1 DRAAAS
7 GAVDWRFKSSRAHL
21 NFINKLRYN
30 MFYSIVRIISW
41 ILLKIFWQ
49 MKVEGFENIPKKG
62 AVIIASNHV
71 SYLDPAV
78 LVASLNRKIYFITK
92 KEVFK
97 NTFISFILKNMNAF
111 SVDRENV
118 DILAFKKAINI
129 LREEKVLGIFPE
141 GTRSSNGELQ
151 ELKLGT
157 IKIAM
162 KTGVPILPAGI
173 IGTHKIYP
181 RSIKFPILFRHKITV
196 KYGALQYL
204 NKLKYRDK
212 IYQMEELDLLGK
224 KIKELSTTN
233 T

>member
-1 DRAAAS
+1 
-7 GAVDWRFKSSRAHL
+7 
-21 NFINKLRYN
+21 
-30 MFYSIVRIISW
+30 MFYYVVKAICWLI
-41 ILLKIFWQ
+41 LKIFWR
-49 MKVEGFENIPKKG
+49 MEIIGIENLPQSG
-62 AVIIASNHV
+62 GLIIASNHV

-78 LVASLNRKIYFITK
+78 LAASFNRKIYFLTK

-97 NTFISFILKNMNAF
+97 NNFISFLLKNMNALPIN
-111 SVDRENV
+111 RENV
-118 DILAFKKAINI
+118 NVLAFKKAINI

-141 GTRSSNGELQ
+141 GARSSNGELQ

-162 KTGVPILPAGI
+162 KTGVPILPVGI

-212 IYQMEELDLLGK
+212 IYQKEELDLLGK

>member
-1 DRAAAS
+1 
-7 GAVDWRFKSSRAHL
+7 
-21 NFINKLRYN
+21 
-30 MFYSIVRIISW
+30 MFYYVVKAICWLI
-41 ILLKIFWQ
+41 LKIFWR
-49 MKVEGFENIPKKG
+49 MEIIGIENLPQSG
-62 AVIIASNHV
+62 GLIIASNHV

-78 LVASLNRKIYFITK
+78 LTASFNRKIYFLTK

-97 NTFISFILKNMNAF
+97 NNFISFLLKNMNALPIDRGK
-111 SVDRENV
+111 VDM
-118 DILAFKKAINI
+118 LAFKKAINI

-181 RSIKFPILFRHKITV
+181 RGIKFPILFKHKIIV
-196 KYGALQYL
+196 KYGAPQYL
-204 NKLKYRDK
+204 DKSKSRDK
-212 IYQMEELDLLGK
+212 VYQMEELGLLGK

>member
-1 DRAAAS
+1 
-7 GAVDWRFKSSRAHL
+7 
-21 NFINKLRYN
+21 
-30 MFYSIVRIISW
+30 MFYYIVKAICWLI
-41 ILLKIFWQ
+41 LKIFWR
-49 MKVEGFENIPKKG
+49 MEIIGIENLPESG
-62 AVIIASNHV
+62 GLIIASNHV

-78 LVASLNRKIYFITK
+78 LAASLNKKIYFLTK
-92 KEVFK
+92 KEIFK
-97 NTFISFILKNMNAF
+97 NTFISFILKNLNAF

-141 GTRSSNGELQ
+141 GRRSSNGELQ

-162 KTGVPILPAGI
+162 KTGVPILPVGI

-181 RSIKFPILFRHKITV
+181 RGIKFPILFKHKIIV
-196 KYGALQYL
+196 KYGAPQYL
-204 NKLKYRDK
+204 DKLESRDK
-212 IYQMEELDLLGK
+212 VYQMEELDLLGK
-224 KIKELSTTN
+224 KIKQLSTTN

>member
-1 DRAAAS
+1 
-7 GAVDWRFKSSRAHL
+7 
-21 NFINKLRYN
+21 
-30 MFYSIVRIISW
+30 
-41 ILLKIFWQ
+41 

-62 AVIIASNHV
+62 ALIIASNHV

-97 NTFISFILKNMNAF
+97 NTFVSFILKNLNAF

-118 DILAFKKAINI
+118 DMLAFKKAINI
-129 LREEKVLGIFPE
+129 LREKKVLGIFPE

-151 ELKLGT
+151 KLKLGA

-162 KTGVPILPAGI
+162 KTGVPILPVGI

-181 RSIKFPILFRHKITV
+181 RGIKFPILFKHKIII
-196 KYGALQYL
+196 KYGDLQHF
-204 NKLKYRDK
+204 NKLKSKDK
-212 IYQMEELDLLGK
+212 IYQKEELNLLSK

-233 T
+233 A

>member
-1 DRAAAS
+1 
-7 GAVDWRFKSSRAHL
+7 
-21 NFINKLRYN
+21 
-30 MFYSIVRIISW
+30 MFYSIARAIAWII
-41 ILLKIFWQ
+41 LKIFWQ

-78 LVASLNRKIYFITK
+78 LAASLNRKIYFITK

-97 NTFISFILKNMNAF
+97 NTFISFILKNLNAF

-118 DILAFKKAINI
+118 DMLAFKKAINI

-151 ELKLGT
+151 ELKLGA

-162 KTGVPILPAGI
+162 KTEVPILPVGI

-181 RSIKFPILFRHKITV
+181 RGIKFPILFKHKIIV
-196 KYGALQYL
+196 KYGTPQYL
-204 NKLKYRDK
+204 NKLKSKDK
-212 IYQMEELDLLGK
+212 VYQMEELNLLGK

>member
-1 DRAAAS
+1 
-7 GAVDWRFKSSRAHL
+7 
-21 NFINKLRYN
+21 
-30 MFYSIVRIISW
+30 MFYYVVRAICWLI
-41 ILLKIFWQ
+41 LKIFWR
-49 MKVEGFENIPKKG
+49 MEIIGIENLPQSG
-62 AVIIASNHV
+62 GLIIASNHV

-78 LVASLNRKIYFITK
+78 LAASFNRKIYFLTK

-97 NTFISFILKNMNAF
+97 NNFISFLLKNMNALPIDRGK
-111 SVDRENV
+111 VDM
-118 DILAFKKAINI
+118 LAFKKAINI

-162 KTGVPILPAGI
+162 KTGVPIFPAGI

-181 RSIKFPILFRHKITV
+181 RGIKFPILFKHKIIV
-196 KYGALQYL
+196 KYGAPQYL
-204 NKLKYRDK
+204 DKLKSRDK
-212 IYQMEELDLLGK
+212 VYQMEELGLLGK
-224 KIKELSTTN
+224 KIKALSTTN

>member
-1 DRAAAS
+1 
-7 GAVDWRFKSSRAHL
+7 
-21 NFINKLRYN
+21 
-30 MFYSIVRIISW
+30 MFYSIARAIAWII
-41 ILLKIFWQ
+41 LKIFWQ

-78 LVASLNRKIYFITK
+78 LVASLNRKIYFIAK

-97 NTFISFILKNMNAF
+97 NTFVSFILKNLNAF

-129 LREEKVLGIFPE
+129 LREEKVLGTFPE

-151 ELKLGT
+151 ELKLGA
-157 IKIAM
+157 IKIAV
-162 KTGVPILPAGI
+162 KTGVPILPVGI
-173 IGTHKIYP
+173 IGTYKIYP
-181 RSIKFPILFRHKITV
+181 RGIKFPILFKHKIIV
-196 KYGALQYL
+196 KYGAPQYL
-204 NKLKYRDK
+204 NKLKSKDK
-212 IYQMEELDLLGK
+212 IYQKEELNLLGK

-233 T
+233 A

>member
-1 DRAAAS
+1 
-7 GAVDWRFKSSRAHL
+7 
-21 NFINKLRYN
+21 
-30 MFYSIVRIISW
+30 MFYYVARALCW
-41 ILLKIFWQ
+41 LLLKIFWR
-49 MKVEGFENIPKKG
+49 MEIIGIENLPESG
-62 AVIIASNHV
+62 GLIIASNHV

-78 LVASLNRKIYFITK
+78 LVASLNRKIYFIAK

-97 NTFISFILKNMNAF
+97 NTFVSFILKSLNAF

-151 ELKLGT
+151 ELKLGA

-162 KTGVPILPAGI
+162 KTGVPILPVGI

-181 RSIKFPILFRHKITV
+181 RGIKFPILFKHKIIV
-196 KYGALQYL
+196 KYGAPQYL
-204 NKLKYRDK
+204 NKLKSKNK
-212 IYQMEELDLLGK
+212 IYQKEELNLLGK

>member
-1 DRAAAS
+1 
-7 GAVDWRFKSSRAHL
+7 
-21 NFINKLRYN
+21 
-30 MFYSIVRIISW
+30 MFYYVVKAICWLI
-41 ILLKIFWQ
+41 LKIFWR
-49 MKVEGFENIPKKG
+49 MEVIGTENVPERG
-62 AVIIASNHV
+62 GVIIASNHV

-78 LVASLNRKIYFITK
+78 LTASFNRKIYFLTK

-97 NTFISFILKNMNAF
+97 NNFISFLLKNLNAI
-111 SVDRENV
+111 SVDRENT
-118 DILAFKKAINI
+118 DILAFKRAINT

-141 GTRSSNGELQ
+141 GARSSNGELQ

-162 KTGVPILPAGI
+162 KTGVPILPVGI

-181 RSIKFPILFRHKITV
+181 RGIKFPILFRHKIIV
-196 KYGALQYL
+196 KYGAPQYL
-204 NKLKYRDK
+204 DKLKSRDK
-212 IYQMEELDLLGK
+212 IYQKEELDLLGK

>member
-1 DRAAAS
+1 
-7 GAVDWRFKSSRAHL
+7 
-21 NFINKLRYN
+21 
-30 MFYSIVRIISW
+30 MFYYVVKAICWLI
-41 ILLKIFWQ
+41 LKIFWR
-49 MKVEGFENIPKKG
+49 MEVIGTENVPERG
-62 AVIIASNHV
+62 GVIIASNHV

-78 LVASLNRKIYFITK
+78 LTASLNRKIYFLTK

-97 NTFISFILKNMNAF
+97 NNFISFLLKNLNAI
-111 SVDRENV
+111 SVDRENA
-118 DILAFKKAINI
+118 DILAFKRAINI

-141 GTRSSNGELQ
+141 GARSSNGELQ
-151 ELKLGT
+151 ELKLGV

-162 KTGVPILPAGI
+162 KTGVPILPVGI

-181 RSIKFPILFRHKITV
+181 RSIKFPILFKHKITV

-212 IYQMEELDLLGK
+212 IYQKEELDLLGK

>member
-1 DRAAAS
+1 
-7 GAVDWRFKSSRAHL
+7 
-21 NFINKLRYN
+21 
-30 MFYSIVRIISW
+30 MFYYVVRALCW
-41 ILLKIFWQ
+41 LLLKIFWQ

-97 NTFISFILKNMNAF
+97 NTFVSFLLKNLNAF

-151 ELKLGT
+151 ELKLGV

-162 KTGVPILPAGI
+162 KTGVSILPVGI

-181 RSIKFPILFRHKITV
+181 RGIKFPILFKHKIIV
-196 KYGALQYL
+196 KYGAPQYF
-204 NKLKYRDK
+204 NKIKSRDK
-212 IYQMEELDLLGK
+212 IYQKQELNLLGK

>member
-1 DRAAAS
+1 MEVIGIENLPES
-7 GAVDWRFKSSRAHL
+7 GGL
-21 NFINKLRYN
+21 
-30 MFYSIVRIISW
+30 
-41 ILLKIFWQ
+41 
-49 MKVEGFENIPKKG
+49 
-62 AVIIASNHV
+62 IIASNHV

-78 LVASLNRKIYFITK
+78 LVASLNRKIYFIAK

-97 NTFISFILKNMNAF
+97 NTFVSFIFKNLNAI
-111 SVDRENV
+111 SVDRGNA

-151 ELKLGT
+151 ELKLGA

-162 KTGVPILPAGI
+162 KTGVPILPVGI

-181 RSIKFPILFRHKITV
+181 RGIKFPILFKNKIFV
-196 KYGALQYL
+196 KYGAPQYL
-204 NKLKYRDK
+204 NKLKSKDK
-212 IYQMEELDLLGK
+212 IYQKEELNLLGK
-224 KIKELSTTN
+224 KIKELSVTN

>member
-1 DRAAAS
+1 
-7 GAVDWRFKSSRAHL
+7 
-21 NFINKLRYN
+21 
-30 MFYSIVRIISW
+30 MFYYVVRALCW
-41 ILLKIFWQ
+41 LLLKIFWR
-49 MKVEGFENIPKKG
+49 MEIRGIENLPESGGF
-62 AVIIASNHV
+62 IIASNHV

-97 NTFISFILKNMNAF
+97 NTFVRFILKNLNAF

-118 DILAFKKAINI
+118 DIIAFKKAMNI

-151 ELKLGT
+151 ELKLGA

-162 KTGVPILPAGI
+162 KTGVPILPVGI

-181 RSIKFPILFRHKITV
+181 RGIKFPILFKNKIIV
-196 KYGALQYL
+196 KYGTPQYL
-204 NKLKYRDK
+204 NKLKSRDK
-212 IYQMEELDLLGK
+212 IYQKEELNLLGK
-224 KIKELSTTN
+224 KIKELSTVN